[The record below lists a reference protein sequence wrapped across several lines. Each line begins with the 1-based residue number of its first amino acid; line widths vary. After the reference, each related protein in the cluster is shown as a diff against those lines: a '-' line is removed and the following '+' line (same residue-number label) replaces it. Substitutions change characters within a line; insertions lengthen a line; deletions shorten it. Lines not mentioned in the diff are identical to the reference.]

1 LHVGEHKNRFMRI
14 KPFFVATA
22 VFTLVGGLLA
32 GTLELQPKESVPP
45 TITQAEPWQFTI
57 AVPGWLSSFNGNI
70 GVRRVN
76 ADIDVGVDQVLQHLD
91 MIFAI
96 RAEAQKGPFGIY
108 GEFLYV
114 GMSDDTQINGLI
126 NNVHEQ
132 VDPYMFDGGLSWRLF
147 NQPRWS
153 LDFAAGTHYSSV
165 YERLEL
171 HSDPIAIDQASEQF
185 VDNIADHLRD
195 RLNQDISNSQFIARL
210 KSTIEADIVSRI
222 DNRNSLERHQRRPNI
237 PIGPLGGRIKE
248 EVAQVVQHF
257 IQTKEAALRVRIDAL
272 HLRGAARRAAV
283 TRAVNAAETQIANQ
297 LSSILDTKLG
307 QTIARDDYWFD
318 PYVGLRGRYNFNK
331 TVYTS
336 VRGEIGGFGVGAD
349 LMWQVEGVIGINLTR
364 SVFTEIGYRALGAD
378 FRDNNFVFDVVL
390 HGPQITTGIT
400 F

>member
-1 LHVGEHKNRFMRI
+1 MKLSFLASALFAIIGRVGAGSI
-14 KPFFVATA
+14 D
-22 VFTLVGGLLA
+22 LA
-32 GTLELQPKESVPP
+32 PKESAPP

-57 AVPGWLSSFNGNI
+57 AVPGWLSSMNGTI
-70 GVRRVN
+70 GVRGVN
-76 ADIDVGVDQVLQHLD
+76 ADIDVPVDEVLQHLD
-91 MIFAI
+91 MIFAV

-147 NQPRWS
+147 NRPRWS
-153 LDFAAGTHYSSV
+153 VDFTAGTHYSSV
-165 YERLEL
+165 YEQLEL
-171 HSDPIAIDQASEQF
+171 HSNPVAIQRASEQF
-185 VDNIADHLRD
+185 VTNISNDLVA
-195 RLNQDISNSQFIARL
+195 RLSNDISNRHFLAML
-210 KSTIEADIVSRI
+210 ESTIEADIASEI
-222 DNRNSLERHQRRPNI
+222 DKHNSLERHQRKPNI

-248 EVAQVVQHF
+248 DVSQVVEDF
-257 IQTKEAALRVRIDAL
+257 IRAKEAALRVRIDAL
-272 HLRGAARRAAV
+272 KLKGEARRAAV
-283 TRAVNAAETQIANQ
+283 RRIVSAAQADITRQ
-297 LSSILDTKLG
+297 LASTLDRKLG

-331 TVYTS
+331 TVYTA

>member
-1 LHVGEHKNRFMRI
+1 MKLSFLASALFAIIGRVGAGSI
-14 KPFFVATA
+14 D
-22 VFTLVGGLLA
+22 LA
-32 GTLELQPKESVPP
+32 PKESAPP

-57 AVPGWLSSFNGNI
+57 AVPGWLSSMNGTI
-70 GVRRVN
+70 GVRGVN
-76 ADIDVGVDQVLQHLD
+76 ADIDVPVDEVLQHLD
-91 MIFAI
+91 MIFAV

-147 NQPRWS
+147 NRPRWS
-153 LDFAAGTHYSSV
+153 VDFTAGTHYSSV
-165 YERLEL
+165 YEQLEL
-171 HSDPIAIDQASEQF
+171 HSNPVAIDQASEQF
-185 VDNIADHLRD
+185 VTNISNDLVA
-195 RLNQDISNSQFIARL
+195 RLSNDISNRHFLAML
-210 KSTIEADIVSRI
+210 ESTIEADIASEI
-222 DNRNSLERHQRRPNI
+222 DKHNSLERHQRKPNI

-248 EVAQVVQHF
+248 DVSQVVEDF
-257 IQTKEAALRVRIDAL
+257 IRAKEAALRVRIDAL
-272 HLRGAARRAAV
+272 KLKGEARRAAV
-283 TRAVNAAETQIANQ
+283 RRIVSAAQADITRQ
-297 LSSILDTKLG
+297 LASTLDRKLG

-331 TVYTS
+331 TVYTA

>member
-1 LHVGEHKNRFMRI
+1 VRTKL
-14 KPFFVATA
+14 FFFAGA
-22 VFTLVGGLLA
+22 AALAAVGGLQA

-70 GVRRVN
+70 GVRGVN

-96 RAEAQKGPFGIY
+96 RAEARKGPFGIY

-147 NQPRWS
+147 NRPRWS
-153 LDFAAGTHYSSV
+153 VDFTAGTHYSSV
-165 YERLEL
+165 YEQLEL
-171 HSDPIAIDQASEQF
+171 HSDPVAINQASEEF
-185 VDNIADHLRD
+185 VTNISDDLVA
-195 RLNQDISNSQFIARL
+195 RLNNDISNSHFLANL
-210 KSTIEADIVSRI
+210 KSTIEADIASEV
-222 DNRNSLERHQRRPNI
+222 DKHNSLERHQRSPNI

-248 EVAQVVQHF
+248 DVSQVVQDF
-257 IQTKEAALRVRIDAL
+257 VRIKEAALRVRIDAL

-283 TRAVNAAETQIANQ
+283 ARAVNAAEAQIANQ

-331 TVYTS
+331 TVYTA

-349 LMWQVEGVIGINLTR
+349 LMWQVEGVIGINLTH
-364 SVFTEIGYRALGAD
+364 SIFSEIGYRALGAD

>member
-1 LHVGEHKNRFMRI
+1 MKL
-14 KPFFVATA
+14 FF
-22 VFTLVGGLLA
+22 LA
-32 GTLELQPKESVPP
+32 GALFAIIGRVGAGSIDLAPKETAPP
-45 TITQAEPWQFTI
+45 TITESEPWQFTI
-57 AVPGWLSSFNGNI
+57 AVPGWLSSMNGTI
-70 GVRRVN
+70 GVRGVN
-76 ADIDVGVDQVLQHLD
+76 ADIDVPVDEVLQHLD

-96 RAEAQKGPFGIY
+96 RAEAQKGPFGIF

-114 GMSDDTQINGLI
+114 GMSDNTQINGLI

-153 LDFAAGTHYSSV
+153 LDFTAGTHYSSV

-171 HSDPIAIDQASEQF
+171 HSNPVAIDQASEQF
-185 VDNIADHLRD
+185 VTNISNDLVA
-195 RLNQDISNSQFIARL
+195 RLNNDISNSHFLANL
-210 KSTIEADIVSRI
+210 KSTIEADIVSEI
-222 DNRNSLERHQRRPNI
+222 DKHNSLERHQRNPNI
-237 PIGPLGGRIKE
+237 PIGPLGGHIRQD
-248 EVAQVVQHF
+248 VSQVVQDF
-257 IQTKEAALRVRIDAL
+257 VRMKEAALRARINAL
-272 HLRGAARRAAV
+272 HLAGEARRAAV

-331 TVYTS
+331 TFYTA

-349 LMWQVEGVIGINLTR
+349 LMWQVEGVVGINLTHCI
-364 SVFTEIGYRALGAD
+364 FTEIGYRALGAD
-378 FRDNNFVFDVVL
+378 FEDNNFVFDVVL